1 MRNKAWSKDEE
12 QTLVRMFKE
21 GQFLEDIGTTLNR
34 SRRSVEG
41 HLRRHR
47 GRLGLDLRDKS
58 EFMLK
63 AQGHKY
69 KGRKP
74 FEVEWAGSV
83 PFGHWMITKSW
94 SKSSPDASN

>member
-1 MRNKAWSKDEE
+1 MRNKAWSRDEE
-12 QTLVRMFKE
+12 LKLVEMFKE
-21 GQFLEDIGTTLNR
+21 DQFLEDIGSALGR

-47 GRLGLDLRDKS
+47 GRLGLDIRDKS

-74 FEVEWAGSV
+74 FEVEWLGSV
-83 PFGHWMITKSW
+83 PLGHWMITKPW
-94 SKSSPDASN
+94 STSGSDA

>member
-12 QTLVRMFKE
+12 KTLVRMFKE
-21 GQFLEDIGTTLNR
+21 GQFLEDIGKTLNR

-63 AQGHKY
+63 GQGQSY

-74 FEVEWAGSV
+74 FEVEWLGCV
-83 PFGHWMITKSW
+83 PRGHWLITKPW
-94 SKSSPDASN
+94 TTSSSDA